1 MKAKTVGIIGKKL
14 GMTQVYDDKGAL
26 CGVTVVDFSDTRV
39 LGFRTVEKDGYNS
52 VILGCG
58 FRIVRKGKGKIEK
71 PKFISEIRVENTTP
85 YQDKSYEEILSS
97 FGRIDV
103 SGIMKGKGFQGGM
116 KRWNFGGGPAS
127 HGSKTHRRVG
137 SIGQCTFPARVIKG
151 KKMPG
156 HMGAEKVTVLSQRL
170 LRVDANRK
178 LLFIEG
184 SVPGSKQSFVTVR
197 DAVKGK

>member
-14 GMTQVYDDKGAL
+14 GMTQLYDNKGAL
-26 CGVTVVDFSDTRV
+26 CGVTIVDFSDTDV
-39 LGFRTVEKDGYNS
+39 LGFRTVEKDGYNA

-58 FRIVRKGKGKIEK
+58 FKTVKKGKEVREK
-71 PKFISEIRVENTTP
+71 AKFISEIRVEDTTP
-85 YQDKSYEEILSS
+85 YQGKVYEEILGSL
-97 FGRIDV
+97 GKVDV
-103 SGIMKGKGFQGGM
+103 SSIMKGKGFQGAM

-156 HMGAEKVTVLSQRL
+156 HMGAKKVTILSQRL
-170 LRVDANRK
+170 LRIDIDRK

-184 SVPGSKQSFVTVR
+184 SVPGSKQSYVTVR
-197 DAVKGK
+197 DAVKG

>member
-14 GMTQVYDDKGAL
+14 GMTQLYDNKGAL
-26 CGVTVVDFSDTRV
+26 CGVTVVDFSDTNV
-39 LGFRTVEKDGYNS
+39 LGFRTVERDGYNA

-58 FRIVRKGKGKIEK
+58 YKTVKKGTETREN
-71 PKFISEIRVENTTP
+71 PKFVSEIRVEDTTP
-85 YQDKSYEEILSS
+85 YQGKAYEEILGSLEKV
-97 FGRIDV
+97 DV
-103 SGIMKGKGFQGGM
+103 SSIMKGKGFQGAM

-156 HMGAEKVTVLSQRL
+156 HMGAEKVTILSQRL
-170 LRVDANRK
+170 LRIDAERK

-184 SVPGSKQSFVTVR
+184 SVPGSKQSYVTVR
-197 DAVKGK
+197 DAIKG

>member
-14 GMTQVYDDKGAL
+14 GMTQLYDKKGAL
-26 CGVTVVDFSDTRV
+26 CGVTVIDFSDMNV
-39 LGFRTVEKDGYNS
+39 LGFRTIEKDGYNA
-52 VILGCG
+52 VILGYDYKT
-58 FRIVRKGKGKIEK
+58 IRKGNEFIEK
-71 PKFISEIRVENTTP
+71 PKFVSEIRVDDVTP
-85 YQDKSYEEILSS
+85 YQNKSYEEILNSI
-97 FGRIDV
+97 GKVDV
-103 SGIMKGKGFQGGM
+103 SSIMKGKGFQGAM

-156 HMGAEKVTVLSQRL
+156 HMGNERVTILSQRL
-170 LRVDANRK
+170 LRVDAERK

-184 SVPGSKQSFVTVR
+184 SVPGSKQSYVTVR
-197 DAVKGK
+197 DAVKG

>member
-14 GMTQVYDDKGAL
+14 GMTQLYDNKGAL
-26 CGVTVVDFSDTRV
+26 CGATVIDFSDTDV
-39 LGFRTVEKDGYNS
+39 LGFRTIEKDGYNA

-58 FRIVRKGKGKIEK
+58 FKTTKKSDVLGK
-71 PKFISEIRVENTTP
+71 PKFVSEIRVEDVTP
-85 YQDKSYEEILSS
+85 YQGKGYEEVLGSL
-97 FGRIDV
+97 GKVDV
-103 SGIMKGKGFQGGM
+103 SSISKGKGFQGAM

-156 HMGAEKVTVLSQRL
+156 HMGDERVTVLSQRL
-170 LRVDANRK
+170 LRIDTERK

-184 SVPGSKQSFVTVR
+184 SVPGSKQSYVTVR
-197 DAVKGK
+197 DAIKG

>member
-14 GMTQVYDDKGAL
+14 GMTQLYDDKGAL
-26 CGVTVVDFSDTRV
+26 CGVTVVDFSDTDV
-39 LGFRTVEKDGYNS
+39 LGFRTVEKDGYNA

-58 FRIVRKGKGKIEK
+58 FRMVRKGKEKVEK
-71 PKFISEIRVENTTP
+71 PKFISEIRVENTIP

-97 FGRIDV
+97 LGRVDV
-103 SGIMKGKGFQGGM
+103 SGIMKGKGFQGAM

-170 LRVDANRK
+170 LRVDADRK

>member
-14 GMTQVYDDKGAL
+14 GMTQLYDNKGAL
-26 CGVTVVDFSDTRV
+26 CGVTVVDFSDTDV
-39 LGFRTVEKDGYNS
+39 LGFRTVEKDGYNA

-58 FRIVRKGKGKIEK
+58 FKTVKKGKEVREQA
-71 PKFISEIRVENTTP
+71 KFISEIRVEDTTP
-85 YQDKSYEEILSS
+85 YQGKAYEEILGSL
-97 FGRIDV
+97 GKVDV
-103 SGIMKGKGFQGGM
+103 SAIMKGKGFQGAM

-156 HMGAEKVTVLSQRL
+156 HMGAKKVTILSQRL
-170 LRVDANRK
+170 LRIDTDRK

-184 SVPGSKQSFVTVR
+184 SVPGSKQSYVTVR
-197 DAVKGK
+197 DAVKG

>member
-14 GMTQVYDDKGAL
+14 GMTQLYDNKGAL
-26 CGVTVVDFSDTRV
+26 CGVTVIDFSDTDV
-39 LGFRTVEKDGYNS
+39 LGFRTIEKDGYNA
-52 VILGCG
+52 VILGCD
-58 FRIVRKGKGKIEK
+58 FKTVRKGKEVQEK
-71 PKFISEIRVENTTP
+71 PKFVSEIRVEDTTP
-85 YQDKSYEEILSS
+85 YQDKAYEEILGSL
-97 FGRIDV
+97 GKVDV
-103 SGIMKGKGFQGGM
+103 SSIMKGKGFQGAM

-156 HMGAEKVTVLSQRL
+156 HMGAERVTVLSQRL
-170 LRVDANRK
+170 LRVDAERK

-184 SVPGSKQSFVTVR
+184 SVPGSKQSYVTVR
-197 DAVKGK
+197 DAIKG

>member
-14 GMTQVYDDKGAL
+14 GMTQLYDDKGAL
-26 CGVTVVDFSDTRV
+26 CGVTIVDFSDTDV
-39 LGFRTVEKDGYNS
+39 LGFRTVERDGYNA

-58 FRIVRKGKGKIEK
+58 FKTVRRGEVLSEK
-71 PKFISEIRVENTTP
+71 PKFISEIRVEDVTP
-85 YQDKSYEEILSS
+85 YQGKGYEEILGSL
-97 FGRIDV
+97 GKVDV
-103 SGIMKGKGFQGGM
+103 SSIMKGKGFQGAM

-156 HMGAEKVTVLSQRL
+156 HMGAEKVTILSQRL
-170 LRVDANRK
+170 LRVDADRK

-184 SVPGSKQSFVTVR
+184 SVPGSKQSYVTVR
-197 DAVKGK
+197 DAIKG

>member
-14 GMTQVYDDKGAL
+14 GMTQLYDDKGVL
-26 CGVTVVDFSDTRV
+26 CGVTVVDFSDTNV
-39 LGFRTVEKDGYNS
+39 LGFRTLEKDGYNA

-58 FRIVRKGKGKIEK
+58 FKTVKKKDEVIEQ
-71 PKFISEIRVENTTP
+71 PKFVSEIRVEDTALYQNNT
-85 YQDKSYEEILSS
+85 YEEILASLKKV
-97 FGRIDV
+97 DV
-103 SGIMKGKGFQGGM
+103 CGIMKGKGFQGAM
-116 KRWNFGGGPAS
+116 KRWHFGGGPAS

-156 HMGAEKVTVLSQRL
+156 HMGAEKVTVLGQRL
-170 LRVDANRK
+170 IRVDYTRK

-184 SVPGSKQSFVTVR
+184 SVPGSKQSYVTVR
-197 DAVKGK
+197 DAVKG